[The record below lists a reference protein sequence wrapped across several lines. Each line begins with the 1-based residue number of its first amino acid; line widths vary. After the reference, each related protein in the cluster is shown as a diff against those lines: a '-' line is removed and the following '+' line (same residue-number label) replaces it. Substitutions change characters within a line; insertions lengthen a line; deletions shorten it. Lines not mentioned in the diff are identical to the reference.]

1 MVENVERNYFTGSVP
16 LSSDKSRSFKD
27 FFVSYQSDIEVRQVF
42 FILPNNSNITYKIL
56 RLISVFTDSIE
67 RKDGLNQS
75 LRNVM
80 KTINRIFLP
89 CLILI
94 RLSK

>member
-42 FILPNNSNITYKIL
+42 FIWLNNSNIAYKIL
-56 RLISVFTDSIE
+56 RLISVFTESIE
-67 RKDGLNQS
+67 KKMD
-75 LRNVM
+75 
-80 KTINRIFLP
+80 
-89 CLILI
+89 
-94 RLSK
+94 

>member
-1 MVENVERNYFTGSVP
+1 MIEDVDGDYFTGSVP

-27 FFVSYQSDIEVRQVF
+27 FFVFYQSGIEVRQVF
-42 FILPNNSNITYKIL
+42 FILPNNSNITYKIQQ
-56 RLISVFTDSIE
+56 LISVFTDSIE
-67 RKDGLNQS
+67 RRDGLNQS

-89 CLILI
+89 YLILI
-94 RLSK
+94 RLLK

>member
-1 MVENVERNYFTGSVP
+1 MIEDVEWDYFTGSVP

-27 FFVSYQSDIEVRQVF
+27 FFVFYQSGIEVRQVF

-56 RLISVFTDSIE
+56 QLIFVFTDSTE
-67 RKDGLNQS
+67 RRNGLNQS

-80 KTINRIFLP
+80 KKTNRIFLP